1 MIVDNGC
8 PIVIKNRQ
16 VHLDNFVSGIL
27 TIFLNGRV
35 FDDSFFVNDLSTS
48 NHKSSSSA
56 YIIDYHGFGKNM
68 ILPYFNSSL
77 SDEEL
82 SFIPIDNDYIY
93 YGFMVECD
101 DTSMGY
107 YYEYFGKN
115 NLKNEYVFDNNYKK
129 YVLKPK
135 Q

>member
-8 PIVIKNRQ
+8 PIVIENRQ

-35 FDDSFFVNDLSTS
+35 FDESFIVNNLSTS
-48 NHKSSSSA
+48 NHKYSSISS
-56 YIIDYHGFGKNM
+56 IIGYYGFGKNM
-68 ILPYFNSSL
+68 ILPYFNGGL

-93 YGFMVECD
+93 YDFMVECH
-101 DTSMGY
+101 DTSMNY
-107 YYEYFGKN
+107 YYEHFGKE
-115 NLKNEYVFDNNYKK
+115 NLKNTYVFDSKYKK
-129 YVLKPK
+129 YVLK
-135 Q
+135 